1 MTDQDHSQ
9 LATSLA
15 VALIP
20 SMGEQPADDTA
31 NDDWHSRLQHS
42 LLRVSNMVT
51 YEAPRAMQR
60 AIADH
65 EYFAEFYGHEGEE
78 KPKKCIRFGQLIAV
92 EPTRGRVWLP
102 VLTGWGKTETT
113 VEEAQ
118 ELWQVHGA
126 SDLTLYHR
134 DGTLKERHGMELYR
148 SAMLNDESGYGMQ
161 VKQVGE
167 RSVGKFVR
175 IFRLMESWSGDG
187 KASGE
192 MKVAVRLEPIDGEL
206 DLKHVNPESD
216 DEEAQARPPRRTSAT
231 SSRRTTPE
239 PPPPAA
245 EPEPA
250 ESTDDGLGD
259 FFSEEAP
266 EEAPTFTDFRSM
278 VEVVQKKGY
287 TTKQVMDVVTHLK
300 YKRESLTDTK
310 AVQHIYD
317 ELVSAVSPGS
327 SN

>member
-1 MTDQDHSQ
+1 MSDHDHSQ

-20 SMGEQPADDTA
+20 SMGEQPADDA
-31 NDDWHSRLQHS
+31 GNDAWHTRFQHS
-42 LLRVSNMVT
+42 LLRLSNMVT

-102 VLTGWGKTETT
+102 VLTGWGKAETT
-113 VEEAQ
+113 LEEAQ

-126 SDLTLYHR
+126 NDLTLYHR
-134 DGTLKERHGMELYR
+134 DGALKERHGMELYR

-161 VKQVGE
+161 VKQVAE
-167 RSVGKFVR
+167 RSDGKFVR
-175 IFRLMESWSGDG
+175 IFRLMESWTGDG

-216 DEEAQARPPRRTSAT
+216 DDEAPARPPRRTSAT

-239 PPPPAA
+239 PPKPAA
-245 EPEPA
+245 DPEPQ
-250 ESTDDGLGD
+250 SDGLGD
-259 FFSEEAP
+259 FFQDEKP
-266 EEAPTFTDFRSM
+266 EEVPTFADFRSM
-278 VEVVQKKGY
+278 AEAAQKKGY
-287 TTKQVMDVVTHLK
+287 TTKQVMDIVTNLK
-300 YKRESLTDTK
+300 YKRESLTDLK
-310 AVQHIYD
+310 AVQHIYE
-317 ELVSAVSPGS
+317 ELVSSVTPSI
-327 SN
+327 